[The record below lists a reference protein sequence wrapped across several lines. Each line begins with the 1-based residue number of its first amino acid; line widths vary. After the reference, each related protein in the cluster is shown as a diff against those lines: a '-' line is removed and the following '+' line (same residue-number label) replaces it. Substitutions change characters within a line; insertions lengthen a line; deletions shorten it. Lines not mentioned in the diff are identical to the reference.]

1 MGFELS
7 SILSQTPLEFFKYRI
22 CLLMV
27 IEKWRT
33 RRRKVYTCDF
43 KEAYLSKSVQFLTD
57 LARKSLKNT
66 ILSTMANEEGSRNQ
80 NNSLCKL

>member
-1 MGFELS
+1 M
-7 SILSQTPLEFFKYRI
+7 
-22 CLLMV
+22 
-27 IEKWRT
+27 
-33 RRRKVYTCDF
+33 YTCDF